1 MNLLQILLLIS
12 YIIILTLIKI
22 KPHLFLRIHSFTAVL
37 YIHMLFITIIYI
49 THADRLIWL
58 MITLVIGLIL
68 LALTLY
74 RHIQT
79 YWHIIGRVITYHLA
93 IVALIIGSLL
103 VIPLIPA
110 VLTIPFQLLVQLAI
124 VFLTAWQTYLFMTF
138 TFLHHLPPVTRAN
151 IIVLGAGIY
160 TEAVTPMLKARLDRA
175 IALSRQLE
183 KVHIIV
189 SGGQGPD
196 EPISEALAMQ
206 RYLIQQGIAPKQ
218 ITMEDQ
224 STNTRQNIYY
234 SKHYLALHQQPHT
247 IIVTSSFHILRALRL
262 AERQQLHAFG
272 YGAPTPHHW
281 VSRELIRD
289 YSGLLFQ
296 YPRVWALF
304 TIVQVGICIL
314 NIFS

>member
-1 MNLLQILLLIS
+1 
-12 YIIILTLIKI
+12 
-22 KPHLFLRIHSFTAVL
+22 
-37 YIHMLFITIIYI
+37 MLFITISYI
-49 THADRLIWL
+49 THTDRLIWL

-196 EPISEALAMQ
+196 EPISEALRDATVFNTTRDSTEANYYGRPVDQ
-206 RYLIQQGIAPKQ
+206 YAPK
-218 ITMEDQ
+218 
-224 STNTRQNIYY
+224 Y
-234 SKHYLALHQQPHT
+234 
-247 IIVTSSFHILRALRL
+247 
-262 AERQQLHAFG
+262 
-272 YGAPTPHHW
+272 
-281 VSRELIRD
+281 
-289 YSGLLFQ
+289 LLFQ
-296 YPRVWALF
+296 TLLSVTSTTTYHHSDEFISHF
-304 TIVQVGICIL
+304 TCITTR
-314 NIFS
+314 

>member
-1 MNLLQILLLIS
+1 MVNDHFSHWVDFTCANAISAHSNILAHHRSCHHLSLSDCRADYWKFIS
-12 YIIILTLIKI
+12 
-22 KPHLFLRIHSFTAVL
+22 HSFNT
-37 YIHMLFITIIYI
+37 
-49 THADRLIWL
+49 
-58 MITLVIGLIL
+58 
-68 LALTLY
+68 
-74 RHIQT
+74 
-79 YWHIIGRVITYHLA
+79 
-93 IVALIIGSLL
+93 S
-103 VIPLIPA
+103 

-218 ITMEDQ
+218 ITMERPVDQ
-224 STNTRQNIYY
+224 Y
-234 SKHYLALHQQPHT
+234 
-247 IIVTSSFHILRALRL
+247 
-262 AERQQLHAFG
+262 
-272 YGAPTPHHW
+272 APK
-281 VSRELIRD
+281 
-289 YSGLLFQ
+289 YLLFQ
-296 YPRVWALF
+296 TLLSVTSTTTYHHSDEFISHF
-304 TIVQVGICIL
+304 TCITTR
-314 NIFS
+314 